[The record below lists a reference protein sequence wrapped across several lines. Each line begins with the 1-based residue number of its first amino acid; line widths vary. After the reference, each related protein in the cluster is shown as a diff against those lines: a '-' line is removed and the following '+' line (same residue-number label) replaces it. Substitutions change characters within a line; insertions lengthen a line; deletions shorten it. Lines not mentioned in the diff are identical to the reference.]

1 MNVGTVNNPMGV
13 IRQDLVGHEVSYILA
28 NTDPS
33 STKFLAFGGKSSLIN
48 QVVHQFVEQEV

>member
-1 MNVGTVNNPMGV
+1 VNNPTGV